1 MIAERIGILYL
12 MLIVLY
18 FCYIVSCTLSLVV
31 ITVVARLALR
41 RLRSVIICAGYLL
54 LSYLLDSKQ
63 GAVHQYESSGNIS
76 GTTDLY
82 WPVFCGAT

>member
-18 FCYIVSCTLSLVV
+18 FCHIVSYTLLLVV

-41 RLRSVIICAGYLL
+41 RLRSVIICA
-54 LSYLLDSKQ
+54 
-63 GAVHQYESSGNIS
+63 
-76 GTTDLY
+76 
-82 WPVFCGAT
+82 

>member
-18 FCYIVSCTLSLVV
+18 FCHIVSYTLLLVV

-41 RLRSVIICAGYLL
+41 RLRSVIICAGYLMPFGFL
-54 LSYLLDSKQ
+54 LLRLNSIQ
-63 GAVHQYESSGNIS
+63 GAEHQYESSG
-76 GTTDLY
+76 
-82 WPVFCGAT
+82 